1 MSEKTA
7 AHPLRLVSLVVL
19 VLAGVGYAAWRIET
33 PAVGA
38 QAPVIQAVPVQLASA
53 ARRDVAVYLTGL
65 GTVTAFN
72 SVTVHTRVDGELQ
85 QVLYKEGQ
93 DVKKGDV
100 LAVIDPRTFQAAL
113 DQANGKLQQDS
124 ATLDNARIV
133 LGRDAQLGKS
143 DFASPQTIDNQR
155 STVQQLEAQVVQDHA
170 MVSTAQTQLS
180 YTRIVAPIDGRVGL
194 RLVDQGNIVHATD
207 TTGLV
212 VLNQIHPISVVSTL
226 PQENVQAVRAA
237 LAAGAA
243 QAQAISREKGSVLDT
258 GTVETIDNQIDPSSG
273 TFRLKST
280 FPNKDDSLWPGQF
293 VDLKVQVA
301 MLHNVLTVPSDA
313 IQRGSDGLFVYAVD
327 KNETANPVPVKAGQ
341 ISEGAAVIESGLEE
355 GQRVVVSGQYR
366 LSQGTKITATPP
378 GETTQAAEGT
388 K

>member
-1 MSEKTA
+1 MSAKTA
-7 AHPLRLVSLVVL
+7 AHPWRLASLVVL
-19 VLAGVGYAAWRIET
+19 ALAGAGYTAWRFEL
-33 PAVGA
+33 PAA
-38 QAPVIQAVPVQLASA
+38 SAPAAIVPAVPVQVASVT
-53 ARRDVAVYLTGL
+53 RSDVPVYLTGL

-85 QVLYKEGQ
+85 QVRFKEGQ

-100 LAVIDPRTFQAAL
+100 LAIIDPRTFQAAL

-124 ATLDNARIV
+124 ASLDNARIV
-133 LGRDAQLGKS
+133 LGRDTQLGKS

-180 YTRIVAPIDGRVGL
+180 YTTITAPIDGRVGL

-212 VLNQIHPISVVSTL
+212 VLNQIRPISVVSTL
-226 PQENVQAVRAA
+226 PQEDVPALRAA
-237 LAAGAA
+237 LASGNA
-243 QAQAISREKGSVLDT
+243 QAQAISREKGSVLGT

-273 TFRLKST
+273 TFRVKSV
-280 FPNKDDSLWPGQF
+280 FPNTDDSLWPGQF
-293 VDLKVQVA
+293 VDLKVQA
-301 MLHNVLTVPSDA
+301 ATLHNVLTVPSNA
-313 IQRGSDGLFVYAVD
+313 IQRSTDGLFVYVVD
-327 KNETANPVPVKAGQ
+327 ANEVANPVAVKAGQ
-341 ISEGAAVIESGLEE
+341 ISEGKAVIESGLDE

-366 LSQGTKITATPP
+366 LSQGTKVAVTS
-378 GETTQAAEGT
+378 AAETASGT
-388 K
+388 GTQ